1 MGHKISELSEALSLR
16 KALTHTLRRQ
26 NTLEIPVQQRENSSK
41 GGTPHE
47 ARQTEKVRECARIHV
62 CRSAT
67 CASCSRVARRQ
78 PIRSGFIECERVENY
93 PRTIKMMIAC
103 FCSFARVLGLRL
115 EHKFRHC
122 CSLPCVLRPNFRAAQ
137 NQRR

>member
-62 CRSAT
+62 CVVRWSVGHVCELLESGSA
-67 CASCSRVARRQ
+67 
-78 PIRSGFIECERVENY
+78 
-93 PRTIKMMIAC
+93 
-103 FCSFARVLGLRL
+103 
-115 EHKFRHC
+115 
-122 CSLPCVLRPNFRAAQ
+122 AAHSEWFY
-137 NQRR
+137 